1 MIEPPK
7 RAVTRFLIPFIDVL
21 ILLFCI
27 FLLMPFVSR
36 PEGSAPDPDA
46 DPTAALGKT
55 PDDLRQQ
62 VVELQLKLEQARQEA
77 DKLRK
82 EQANPANRL
91 SVRVLEIDP
100 GTGKLYYFDPDS
112 PEPRQE
118 VRDQADAQRL
128 IDQQKRTARGRDVFF
143 LILYPRKLTGYP
155 LQQQLDTY
163 RRWFRDVPHGFDNPW
178 DAAVKS

>member
-1 MIEPPK
+1 MIRPPQ
-7 RAVTRFLIPFIDVL
+7 RAVTRFFIPLIDVL

-46 DPTAALGKT
+46 DPTAALGKS

-62 VVELQLKLEQARQEA
+62 LVELQLKLEQARQEA

-112 PEPRQE
+112 AEPRQE

-128 IDQQKRTARGRDVFF
+128 IDQQKRAARGKDAFF

-163 RRWFRDVPHGFDNPW
+163 RRWFQDVPLGFDNPW
-178 DAAVKS
+178 DAAAKP

>member
-1 MIEPPK
+1 MIEPPR

-36 PEGSAPDPDA
+36 PDDGTPDPTA
-46 DPTAALGKT
+46 DPTGVGTKSG
-55 PDDLRQQ
+55 DELRQQ
-62 VVELQLKLEQARQEA
+62 VVDLQLKLEQARQEIE
-77 DKLRK
+77 KLRK
-82 EQANPANRL
+82 EAENPANRL

-100 GTGKLYYFDPDS
+100 ATGKLYYFDPDS

-128 IDQQKRTARGRDVFF
+128 IDQQKRAARGKDAFF
-143 LILYPRKLTGYP
+143 LILYPRKLTGFP
-155 LQQQLDTY
+155 LQSQIDTY
-163 RRWFRDVPHGFDNPW
+163 RRWFKDVPHGFDNPW
-178 DAAVKS
+178 DAKQ